1 MSSAALLKIRWADL
15 MPMPMPGMSSGAYVG
30 AGAVV
35 LVLLGLLGLVWLGAG
50 RSRRRAGEVAP
61 TDDRSV

>member
-1 MSSAALLKIRWADL
+1 

>member
-1 MSSAALLKIRWADL
+1 MSSAAPLKIRWADL
-15 MPMPMPGMSSGAYVG
+15 MPMPGMSSGAYVG